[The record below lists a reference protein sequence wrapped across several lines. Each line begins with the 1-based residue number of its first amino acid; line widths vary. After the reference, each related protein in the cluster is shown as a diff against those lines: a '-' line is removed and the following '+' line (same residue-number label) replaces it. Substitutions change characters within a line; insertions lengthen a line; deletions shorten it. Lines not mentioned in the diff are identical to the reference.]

1 RHAQADPS
9 RAFSIDHTFLLKPA
23 NGDALYCVWQ
33 FAGCGLSEI
42 RNPIESSWL
51 LGAIGLGQLNDGS
64 MSVSRRNESL
74 FPVGTLV
81 IFPNNPVT
89 ALLQL
94 LDQFLQTN
102 YFERQMMQPLAMF
115 PEKLRYETVR
125 VQGLYQL
132 DL

>member
-1 RHAQADPS
+1 M
-9 RAFSIDHTFLLKPA
+9 
-23 NGDALYCVWQ
+23 
-33 FAGCGLSEI
+33 
-42 RNPIESSWL
+42 